1 MLKEMKSQR
10 FFVLTAVLA
19 AVLLA
24 GCDDKATDSAV
35 PVPDNIRPETLA
47 QVVASIELVPLQTT
61 DQLLGGSVNV
71 TPDSG
76 DGWIVYDTQ
85 NGIIHHYDAAGKFL
99 GRIGLPGRGPQEF
112 ERANHVQVRDG
123 LLYVFSLGSSELVVY
138 REDGSFV
145 RREETGAPGSNGALA
160 VDEGHL
166 VYSGY
171 AYEGDNL
178 VKLVAADG
186 SLTEFIP
193 KKNPKMLSLFGAPVF
208 SDAGDQVF
216 VIPEWGDT
224 VYRYA
229 GGQVEPAHR
238 FDLGRAALD
247 DAFWQQADPASA
259 LMARMESSIAAF
271 VSYYWENEQLRA
283 VGVMFSS
290 TDHSGQRNGLCYGVE
305 RRGKWSWFELLHDNA
320 LVVEVQCIEGDAL
333 VCLVDPALLDTL
345 DPALREKIVNPQ
357 VLDGVTEDSNYL
369 LAKLHIK

>member
-24 GCDDKATDSAV
+24 GCDDKATDGAV

-123 LLYVFSLGSSELVVY
+123 LLYVFSQGSSELVVY

-145 RREETGAPGSNGALA
+145 RKEETGAWGSNGALA

-178 VKLVAADG
+178 VRFVAADG
-186 SLTEFIP
+186 LLTEFIP
-193 KKNPKMLSLFGAPVF
+193 KKNPKMLSFFGAQVF
-208 SDAGDQVF
+208 SDTGGKVF
-216 VIPEWGDT
+216 IIPEWDDT

-229 GGQVEPAHR
+229 GGQVEPAVR
-238 FDLGRAALD
+238 FDFGRASLD
-247 DAFWQQADPASA
+247 DSIWSQADPANA
-259 LMARMESSIAAF
+259 LMNKIGSSDIAF
-271 VSYYWENEQLRA
+271 VYSYWESRQMRS
-283 VGVMFSS
+283 VGVMCNGV
-290 TDHSGQRNGLCYGVE
+290 HRNGPCYGVE
-305 RRGKWSWFELLHDNA
+305 RNGKWAWFSYESGKA
-320 LVVEVQCIEGDAL
+320 LREPMCLEGDAL
-333 VCLVDPALLDTL
+333 VCLVDPAALDFL